1 MLSFSVFSL
10 SFRSLRCPFCSSA
23 TNRIITAKDHAS
35 VQINIG
41 HVNAD
46 GKFTGEFTPIAFSG
60 FIRAKGESDAYVT
73 KIASDANLIKKY

>member
-1 MLSFSVFSL
+1 MCIALYIIPPVF
-10 SFRSLRCPFCSSA
+10 SSA